1 MTVQPDQVPA
11 VNTTAGTAPRRVT
24 PTAVRLLPAD
34 ADRPTWLAARRNG
47 IGSSDVAAILGV
59 ADRNTAVHV
68 YRDKRGELVDDAG
81 EAALWGNLLEEPVA
95 REWARRQRSVVQRV
109 GLVAHV
115 DAPWQMAT
123 LDRRVAEC
131 PMDRETRT
139 ACALEVKCRSAFKA
153 SRWRS
158 DIPDDVLAQCTW
170 QMAVT
175 GYDHIHVAVL
185 LGGNELKMTLAERDE
200 RMERYVLR
208 EVERFR
214 TEHLLAGVE
223 PEWDLDKAVALIEM
237 DALMH
242 PDRVGEISLDE
253 IGEVMEYAEL
263 SARAGAADR
272 KLKRARATLARLAAG
287 AQTVTFGGELA
298 YEFAPVTKR
307 SVDLD
312 ALRDRHPAVYAD
324 VVAEKTHYQ
333 VRIAPEFRR
342 TGEFE

>member
-1 MTVQPDQVPA
+1 MTD
-11 VNTTAGTAPRRVT
+11 APTPVAARRVT

-34 ADRPTWLAARRNG
+34 APRDTWLTARRNG

-59 ADRNTAVHV
+59 ADHNTAVHV
-68 YRDKRGELVDDAG
+68 YRDKRGDLVDDAG

-95 REWARRQRSVVQRV
+95 REWARRQRSVIQRV

-115 DAPWQMAT
+115 DQPWRMAT

-131 PMDRETRT
+131 PMNREVRT

-185 LGGNELKMTLAERDE
+185 LGGNELKMTVAHRDE
-200 RMERYVLR
+200 AMERYVLR
-208 EVERFR
+208 EVDRFR

-223 PEWDLDKAVALIEM
+223 PDWDLNRAAALIEM

-253 IGEVMEYAEL
+253 VGEVMEYAEL
-263 SARAGAADR
+263 SARKGAADR
-272 KLKRARATLARLAAG
+272 ALKRTRATLARLAAG
-287 AQTVTFGGELA
+287 ARSVKFGDQLA
-298 YEFAPVTKR
+298 YTFDPVTKR
-307 SVDLD
+307 TTDLD
-312 ALRDRHPAVYAD
+312 RLREQWPQAYAD
-324 VVAEKTHYQ
+324 CVTEKTHHQ
-333 VRIAPEFRR
+333 IRISPEFRR

>member
-1 MTVQPDQVPA
+1 MTEP
-11 VNTTAGTAPRRVT
+11 TTARRVT

-34 ADRPTWLAARRNG
+34 AHRDTWLAARRGG

-81 EAALWGNLLEEPVA
+81 EAALWGTLLEEPVA
-95 REWARRQRSVVQRV
+95 REWARRNRSVIQRV
-109 GLVAHV
+109 GLVAHAEV
-115 DAPWQMAT
+115 PWRMAT

-131 PMDRETRT
+131 PLDRAVRT

-158 DIPDDVLAQCTW
+158 DVPDDVLAQTVW

-185 LGGNELKMTLAERDE
+185 LGGNEMKQTVVRRDE

-208 EVERFR
+208 EVDRFR
-214 TEHLLAGVE
+214 EQHLLAGVE
-223 PEWDLDKAVALIEM
+223 PEWDLDKAAALIEM

-242 PDRVGEISLDE
+242 PERVGEIDLDG
-253 IGEVMEYAEL
+253 IGEVMEYGEL
-263 SARAGAADR
+263 SAKAGAADR
-272 KLKRARATLARLAAG
+272 ALKRARATLARLAGG
-287 AQTVTFGGELA
+287 ARTVTFGGEMA
-298 YEFAPVTKR
+298 YEFAPVTR
-307 SVDLD
+307 RHVDLD
-312 ALRDRHPAVYAD
+312 ALAERWPEAYAD
-324 VVAEKTHYQ
+324 VVTEKTSHSI
-333 VRIAPEFRR
+333 RLAKEFRR